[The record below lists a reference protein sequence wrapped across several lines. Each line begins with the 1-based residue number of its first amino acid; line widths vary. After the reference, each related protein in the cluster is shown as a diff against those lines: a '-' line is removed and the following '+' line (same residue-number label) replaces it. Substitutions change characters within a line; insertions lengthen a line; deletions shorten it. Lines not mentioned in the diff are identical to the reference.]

1 MPPVTTID
9 ELLADARA
17 RLDRVTPSLAAARL
31 HDGDHVLLVDL
42 RLAEQRQL
50 DGEIPGATV
59 IALNHLEWRVD
70 PTSSTRIDAARD
82 HDVEI
87 ILLCDE
93 GYCSSLAAARLH
105 DLGLRRAT
113 DVIGGFR
120 AWRAAGLPVET

>member
-1 MPPVTTID
+1 VTTID